1 MIIVTGAAGFIGSA
15 LLGHLQQLGYG
26 ELVAVDD
33 FSHPEKTPNL
43 AGKSLFQ
50 RIERSVFLSWLPQ
63 HASKV
68 QFIFHIGAR
77 TKTNEFDEQVL
88 QSLNVDYSQA
98 IWNVCVEHSI
108 PMIYASSAATYG
120 DGSQGFSDAPDSLN
134 ALQPLNPYGNSKHR
148 FDLWVMEQVLS
159 GNTPPFWSGFKF
171 FNVFGPNEYHKDR
184 MASVVYHAFN
194 QIQSAGCVSL
204 FRSHRK
210 DYEDGTQERDFIY
223 VKDVLSVLIHFFVT
237 RKNNGLYNLGT
248 GECRTFLDLATAVFS
263 AMDKPVNVQFVD
275 MPLDIR
281 NRYQYHTQANMQR
294 LIAAGFKQPFTPLEV
309 AVADYV
315 QGYLQP
321 HRYL

>member
-50 RIERSVFLSWLPQ
+50 RIERSVFLRWLPQ

-108 PMIYASSAATYG
+108 PVIYASSAATYG

-134 ALQPLNPYGNSKHR
+134 ALKPLNPYGNSKHR
-148 FDLWVMEQVLS
+148 FDLWVMEQV
-159 GNTPPFWSGFKF
+159 
-171 FNVFGPNEYHKDR
+171 E
-184 MASVVYHAFN
+184 
-194 QIQSAGCVSL
+194 QQ
-204 FRSHRK
+204 
-210 DYEDGTQERDFIY
+210 
-223 VKDVLSVLIHFFVT
+223 
-237 RKNNGLYNLGT
+237 
-248 GECRTFLDLATAVFS
+248 LDS
-263 AMDKPVNVQFVD
+263 
-275 MPLDIR
+275 I
-281 NRYQYHTQANMQR
+281 
-294 LIAAGFKQPFTPLEV
+294 
-309 AVADYV
+309 
-315 QGYLQP
+315 
-321 HRYL
+321 